1 MRHGF
6 TLVELLV
13 AIVVFTIGAL
23 ALAGTAGLVA
33 MHVGDGGRLT
43 ITAHIARSVLDSLRS
58 QSCDRARSGSSSRG
72 SVVTTW
78 AVSRNAR
85 TATIDLTI
93 NAPLQRRVARTTYA
107 AVIEC
112 AP

>member
-43 ITAHIARSVLDSLRS
+43 TTAHIARSVLDSLRS
-58 QSCDRARSGSSSRG
+58 QSCERALSGSSSRG
-72 SVVTTW
+72 TVVTTW
-78 AVSRNAR
+78 TVSRNAR

-93 NAPLQRRVARTTYA
+93 AAPLQRRVARTTYS

>member
-43 ITAHIARSVLDSLRS
+43 TTAHIGRSVLDSLRS
-58 QSCDRARSGSSSRG
+58 LSCERAQSGSSSRG
-72 SVVTTW
+72 TVTATW
-78 AVSRNAR
+78 IVSRDAR

-93 NAPLQRRVARTTYA
+93 ASPLQRRMARTTYS
-107 AVIEC
+107 AVIQC